1 VPPAE
6 PILVGAILLMAGV
19 IAGKVSARLGI
30 PALLLFL
37 CIGMLAG
44 ADGPGGI
51 DFNDAP
57 LASAIGSVALAL
69 ILFSGGLHTSW
80 SAVRPILT
88 PGMVLATFGTT
99 VTAIITGAAAVFI
112 FDISWPLGLLVGS
125 IVSSTDAAA
134 VFSILRSRGISL
146 RPPLRPLLEF
156 ESASNDP
163 TAVFLTVGFT
173 TLILMPESTAG
184 ELIVLL
190 VQQLVVGTALGILT
204 GRVAVWLINKIK
216 LEYEG
221 LYPVLSLALVLL
233 IYALTA
239 VLGGSG
245 FLAVYL
251 AGITMARH
259 RLLHKRTLSRFHDGV
274 SWLMQITMFLMLG
287 LLVYP
292 TQVVKVVVPGLALSA
307 ALMLVA
313 RPVSVWLSLSGR
325 RWNNRERAFVSWVGL
340 RGAVPIILATFP
352 LASGVEHAGVIFNAV
367 FFVVILSVALQ
378 GTTLSVV
385 ARWLKLDAPEPDVSD
400 DREEIV
406 GGATTGR
413 RLHEIEIH
421 NGSWVVGKRVV
432 ELDLPEGVW
441 VVLLNRGEDYLVPQ
455 GPTVIEAGDR
465 LTVLAD
471 QPELRKVEDIL
482 TGGTQR
488 R

>member
-1 VPPAE
+1 
-6 PILVGAILLMAGV
+6 
-19 IAGKVSARLGI
+19 
-30 PALLLFL
+30 
-37 CIGMLAG
+37 
-44 ADGPGGI
+44 
-51 DFNDAP
+51 
-57 LASAIGSVALAL
+57 
-69 ILFSGGLHTSW
+69 
-80 SAVRPILT
+80 
-88 PGMVLATFGTT
+88 
-99 VTAIITGAAAVFI
+99 
-112 FDISWPLGLLVGS
+112 
-125 IVSSTDAAA
+125 
-134 VFSILRSRGISL
+134 
-146 RPPLRPLLEF
+146 
-156 ESASNDP
+156 
-163 TAVFLTVGFT
+163 
-173 TLILMPESTAG
+173 
-184 ELIVLL
+184 
-190 VQQLVVGTALGILT
+190 
-204 GRVAVWLINKIK
+204 
-216 LEYEG
+216 
-221 LYPVLSLALVLL
+221 
-233 IYALTA
+233 
-239 VLGGSG
+239 
-245 FLAVYL
+245 
-251 AGITMARH
+251 MARH

-471 QPELRKVEDIL
+471 RPELRKVEDIL